1 MAALQIV
8 VVTPERTTLD
18 QTTESVTVPLLD
30 GEAGILLGHAPMIG
44 RLAPGELRISAG
56 GKSQRFYVDGGFVQ
70 VADNVVSVLT
80 GRSIPVEQIDVAAA
94 RQILEKTEILPSEKS
109 EVIEGKNK
117 LIAQARAQI
126 RIAGNR

>member
-1 MAALQIV
+1 MAALQII

>member
-1 MAALQIV
+1 MATLQII

-126 RIAGNR
+126 RIAGSR

>member
-18 QTTESVTVPLLD
+18 QMTESVTVPLLD

-109 EVIEGKNK
+109 EVIEGKNR